1 MTPIE
6 FNTLKDLLSKSVN
19 NSHNVG
25 VNLDAFIKASNSNLN
40 TIKSQ
45 NETIINNQHIL
56 DAKLDKLLASK

>member
-6 FNTLKDLLSKSVN
+6 FNTLKDLLFKSVN
-19 NSHNVG
+19 NSHNIG
-25 VNLDAFIKASNSNLN
+25 VNLDVFIKATNSNLN

-45 NETIINNQHIL
+45 NEIIINNQNIL